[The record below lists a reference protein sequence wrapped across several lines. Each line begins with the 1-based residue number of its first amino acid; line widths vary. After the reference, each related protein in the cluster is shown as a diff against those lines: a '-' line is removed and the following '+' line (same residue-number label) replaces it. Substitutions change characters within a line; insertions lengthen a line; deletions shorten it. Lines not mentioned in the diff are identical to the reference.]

1 MKPAFWARR
10 AHKWIALV
18 VGVQALLWMLS
29 GLYMTVISIDVI
41 HGNHLVHGA
50 SGKSPFVHAKPLSA
64 SGPMVDPGA
73 LARQYPGLTSFRLK
87 RFLDRQVY
95 ELHQADTST
104 LIDARSGA
112 RLSPLN
118 EATARQLA
126 QSLYQGKG
134 PIKTVALVTDAP
146 QEVATRPVPMWR
158 VEFADSSETTLY
170 LSPQTGELL
179 AKRHDLWRWFD
190 FLWMLHIMDYQERS
204 DAHNTLL
211 RVASSI
217 GLVFALSGLWLLFY
231 SFSKR
236 RRA

>member
-29 GLYMTVISIDVI
+29 GLYMTVISIDII
-41 HGNHLVHGA
+41 HGDHLVQA
-50 SGKSPFVHAKPLSA
+50 DVKPLSTLA
-64 SGPMVDPGA
+64 PLIDFNA
-73 LARQYPGLTSFRLK
+73 LAEQYPGLTTFRLK
-87 RFLDRQVY
+87 RFMNREVY
-95 ELHQADTST
+95 ELRQADTIT

-112 RLSPLN
+112 RLSPLSD
-118 EATARQLA
+118 AMVRQLA
-126 QSLYQGKG
+126 QSLYRGKA
-134 PIKTVALVTDAP
+134 PIQMVELVTKAP

-158 VEFADSSETTLY
+158 VEFADNNETTLY
-170 LSPQTGELL
+170 LSAQTGELL

-190 FLWMLHIMDYQERS
+190 FLWMLHIMDYDERT
-204 DAHNTLL
+204 DVNNTLF
-211 RVASSI
+211 RVAASL

-236 RRA
+236 RSA

>member
-29 GLYMTVISIDVI
+29 GLYMTVISIDII
-41 HGNHLVHGA
+41 HGDHLAHA
-50 SGKSPFVHAKPLSA
+50 NAKPLSA
-64 SGPMVDPGA
+64 SGPLIDASA
-73 LARQYPGLTSFRLK
+73 LAEQYPGLTTFRLK
-87 RFLDRQVY
+87 RFLDREVY
-95 ELHQADTST
+95 ELHQGDTVT
-104 LIDARSGA
+104 LIDAGSGA
-112 RLSPLN
+112 RLSPLSD
-118 EATARQLA
+118 TMTRQLA
-126 QSLYQGKG
+126 QSLYSGKA
-134 PIKTVALVTDAP
+134 PIQSVELVTVAP

-158 VEFADSSETTLY
+158 VEFADNNETTLY

-190 FLWMLHIMDYQERS
+190 FLWMLHIMDYDERT
-204 DAHNTLL
+204 DVNNTLF
-211 RVASSI
+211 RVAASL

-236 RRA
+236 RSA

>member
-29 GLYMTVISIDVI
+29 GLYMTVISIDII
-41 HGNHLVHGA
+41 HGDHLA
-50 SGKSPFVHAKPLSA
+50 HANAEPLSVSTPVNA
-64 SGPMVDPGA
+64 PDK
-73 LARQYPGLTSFRLK
+73 LAKQYPGLISFRLK
-87 RFLDRQVY
+87 RFLGREVY
-95 ELHQADTST
+95 ELHQPGNIS
-104 LIDARSGA
+104 LVDAESGVHLTPLSDAMA
-112 RLSPLN
+112 R
-118 EATARQLA
+118 RLA
-126 QSLYQGKG
+126 QSLYTGKAN
-134 PIKTVALVTDAP
+134 IKTVELVTQAP

-158 VEFADSSETTLY
+158 VEFADSNETTLY

-204 DAHNTLL
+204 DVNNTLL
-211 RVASSI
+211 RVASSA
-217 GLVFALSGLWLLFY
+217 GLLFALSGVWLLFY
-231 SFSKR
+231 SFTKR

>member
-29 GLYMTVISIDVI
+29 GLYMTVISIDII
-41 HGNHLVHGA
+41 HGDHLAHA
-50 SGKSPFVHAKPLSA
+50 QAKPLSA
-64 SGPMVDPGA
+64 SGPLVDPGA
-73 LARQYPGLTSFRLK
+73 LARQYPGLISFRLK

-95 ELHQADTST
+95 ELHQADRIT
-104 LIDARSGA
+104 LIDAGSGA

-118 EATARQLA
+118 QAMARQLA
-126 QSLYQGKG
+126 QSLYQGKA
-134 PIKTVALVTDAP
+134 PVQTVELVKDAP

-158 VEFADSSETTLY
+158 VEFADNSETTLY

-190 FLWMLHIMDYQERS
+190 FLWMLHIMDYQERT

>member
-1 MKPAFWARR
+1 MKPAFWTRR

-41 HGNHLVHGA
+41 HGDHLAHA
-50 SGKSPFVHAKPLSA
+50 TAKPLSA
-64 SGPMVDPGA
+64 SGPLVDPGA
-73 LARQYPGLTSFRLK
+73 LAEQYPGLTTFRLK
-87 RFLDRQVY
+87 RFLDREVY
-95 ELHQADTST
+95 ELHQADTIT

-118 EATARQLA
+118 DVVARQLA
-126 QSLYQGKG
+126 QSLYAGKA
-134 PIKTVALVTDAP
+134 PIKTVELVKKAP

-158 VEFADSSETTLY
+158 VEFADNSETTLY

-190 FLWMLHIMDYQERS
+190 FLWMLHIMDYDERS
-204 DAHNTLL
+204 DVNNTLL
-211 RVASSI
+211 RVAASV
-217 GLVFALSGLWLLFY
+217 GLVFALSGIWLLFY